1 MPADGEHSQ
10 SGERPESERQD
21 LGPAVRIAAERVA
34 AGLSGHPLAV
44 MPAGPPPQQDP
55 AVTDLLQCSPPSSRS
70 GPSFVLPL
78 RRPILFQPPPLLPP
92 PDVFPLRIACTPIVT
107 KTADGTLIP
116 GWIPYFGLDAT
127 FAQTWNLTKVTIGDL
142 ASTMA
147 LAPGE
152 QLTLEFQSSQR
163 KVLEQS
169 TLESTESL
177 SSTESTTA
185 DKEAINI
192 ARSASK
198 TEGWHVDTTGTLTC
212 GYASLSVTGGYS
224 QSVTEA
230 NQQAVNHIHDKTQHS
245 ARSLKAL
252 HKIEVRGVSE
262 GIVQDRMTRTIT
274 NPYYDRTVT
283 LNVFHLL
290 KHFSVQTALSEQRY
304 AIVLRIDGLGFDR
317 DFVLRNTDFLRTNL
331 LDSSLLNDLPVAVQG
346 AKQPLESTALYSAI
360 DTAQLALAYLFSPP
374 FDDRAP
380 NMFNMP
386 PIRDE
391 NGNLV
396 SQNEPRTSFEIS
408 LQHDAVGDTPG
419 RFQDSGFGRANE
431 HNCAV
436 LLTTLGFFYKLIQ
449 ESVPDPKDPSSQINI
464 LKADDNAVRICTALA
479 ASVGDLWNKLF
490 PDPLNSNQLK
500 ELVDAHRF
508 TEVIRRVPGFLA
520 MVSGMLQPLLD
531 PAKAEQAAL
540 SDYAQAQFVL
550 QHLLEHLECN
560 RNYYVQRYLRYIA
573 ETTANQAII
582 DLAKDALD
590 ALVAQKA
597 LPKVLQKDPPVQVT
611 IGDFDVDRTF
621 IDKREVIIPGFLPL
635 TNQQVAVVVR
645 ELLEEGKTDPPLP
658 AVDPDLEVACDGIYL
673 EVAEGACVLQG
684 VPPRPQLGGSVAVKD
699 LEVSLGG
706 QAHSAGG

>member
-1 MPADGEHSQ
+1 VPVDGKHSQ
-10 SGERPESERQD
+10 SQEQEGESSH
-21 LGPAVRIAAERVA
+21 LGPAVRTPAERIA

-44 MPAGPPPQQDP
+44 MPAGPPAQQDP
-55 AVTDLLQCSPPSSRS
+55 AVTDLLQCIPPSSRS
-70 GPSFVLPL
+70 GPSFVLTL
-78 RRPILFQPPPLLPP
+78 RRPILFQPPSLLPP
-92 PDVFPLRIACTPIVT
+92 DQFGQLSLACTPIVRT
-107 KTADGTLIP
+107 AADGTPIP
-116 GWIPYFGLDAT
+116 VCTPYYGLDAT
-127 FAQTWNLTKVTIGDL
+127 FAQTWNLTAVTIGDL

-192 ARSASK
+192 ARSSSQ

-224 QSVTEA
+224 KSVTEA
-230 NQQAVNHIHDKTQHS
+230 NQQAINHVHDRTQHS
-245 ARSLKAL
+245 AQSLKAL

-262 GIVQDRMTRTIT
+262 GIVQNRMTRTIT
-274 NPYYDRTVT
+274 NPYYDRSIT

-290 KHFSVQTALSEQRY
+290 KHFSVQTALAEQRH
-304 AIVLRIDGLGFDR
+304 AIVLRIDDLGFDGN
-317 DFVLRNTDFLRTNL
+317 FVLRNTDFLRTNL
-331 LDSSLLNDLPVAVQG
+331 LDSSLLDDLPVAVQG
-346 AKQPLESTALYSAI
+346 AKQPLQSTALNSAI
-360 DTAQLALAYLFSPP
+360 DTAQWALAYLYSPP

-380 NMFNMP
+380 TMFNLP
-386 PIRDE
+386 DIQDE
-391 NGNLV
+391 DGNLL
-396 SQNEPRTSFEIS
+396 SQNEPRTSFEIN
-408 LQHDAVGDTPG
+408 LQHGAVGIGTG

-431 HNCAV
+431 QKCAV
-436 LLTTLGFFYKLIQ
+436 LLTTLGYFYTLIQ
-449 ESVPDPKDPSSQINI
+449 EAVPDPDNPGS
-464 LKADDNAVRICTALA
+464 LKSVLQVADNAVRICTALA
-479 ASVGDLWNKLF
+479 ASVGDLWTKLF
-490 PDPLNSNQLK
+490 PDPGKNDDLK
-500 ELVDAHRF
+500 ELMDARRF

-540 SDYAQAQFVL
+540 VDYAQAQFVL

-582 DLAKDALD
+582 DLATDALN
-590 ALVAQKA
+590 AVFANPAKLVQDKL
-597 LPKVLQKDPPVQVT
+597 LPAEVT

-635 TNQQVAVVVR
+635 TDQDVAVVAR
-645 ELLEEGKTDPPLP
+645 ELGLDPEHAFPPVP

-673 EVAEGACVLQG
+673 EVAEGACVLQN
-684 VPPRPQLGGSVAVKD
+684 VPPRPQLSGSITVKD